1 MEKSDRSRTH
11 RAIKDIVISR
21 LCHRQGNVGGIAG
34 GDIGLSH
41 EESGPY
47 FSIEQWFKPLLLL
60 IVVAILGEN
69 FHVASVGGSAITGL
83 DDTM

>member
-11 RAIKDIVISR
+11 RAIEDIVISR
-21 LCHRQGNVGGIAG
+21 LCHRQGDVGGIAG
-34 GDIGLSH
+34 SDIRLSH

-60 IVVAILGEN
+60 IVIAIFGEDL
-69 FHVASVGGSAITGL
+69 HVASVRGSAITCL
-83 DDTM
+83 YDIM